1 VGFVYLQVKARH
13 YVRWGPAKYRRH
25 DALGRPDADM
35 DEEDLAGLM
44 HGMKQL
50 AEGPGEEPDRP
61 LTGIGIRGFNDLRH
75 TLHLEFDAQAIVGET
90 GTEFLDLMR
99 CRHVVMEEVI
109 ELYNLVPK
117 PGFKPAGPATLR
129 QAADD

>member
-1 VGFVYLQVKARH
+1 VGFVYLQVKACR
-13 YVRWGPAKYRRH
+13 YVKVGPENYRRH

-35 DEEDLAGLM
+35 DEEDLAVLM

-50 AEGPGEEPDRP
+50 AEGAGEEPDRP
-61 LTGIGIRGFNDLRH
+61 LTGIGVRGFNDLRR
-75 TLHLEFDAQAIVGET
+75 TLHLGFDAQFIVGVT

-99 CRHVVMEEVI
+99 CRHVVTDEVI

-117 PGFKPAGPATLR
+117 PILR
-129 QAADD
+129 HNIGAPGAADD

>member
-1 VGFVYLQVKARH
+1 MGFVYLQVKARR
-13 YVRWGPAKYRRH
+13 YVAVGPETYRRR

-35 DEEDLAGLM
+35 DEEDLAVLM

-50 AEGPGEEPDRP
+50 ADGAGAEPDRP

-99 CRHVVMEEVI
+99 CRHIVTEEVI
-109 ELYNLVPK
+109 ELYNLVPRPILRDTIGA
-117 PGFKPAGPATLR
+117 PGAI
-129 QAADD
+129 DD

>member
-1 VGFVYLQVKARH
+1 VGFVYLQVKACY
-13 YVRWGPAKYRRH
+13 YVRWGPAKYRRR

-35 DEEDLAGLM
+35 DEEDLAVLM

-50 AEGPGEEPDRP
+50 AEGTGEEPDRP

-75 TLHLEFDAQAIVGET
+75 TLHLEFDAQFIVGET

-99 CRHVVMEEVI
+99 CRHVVTDEVV
-109 ELYNLVPK
+109 ELYNLVPR
-117 PGFKPAGPATLR
+117 PSFTRAGPGASR
-129 QAADD
+129 QTADD